1 MLQSFLK
8 SFKHSS
14 QDVQIWECV
23 PLVVVAEGENVLFA
37 KETKIEFTPFE
48 KSSNLIGSAIGIPD
62 GSEDSTEAE
71 QPQITINLCQYLDNP
86 IEMGRRQG
94 IILNGVDQ
102 LGNGVTWYINGAADR
117 YLASPDPEAV
127 DFDEETEAILKAELG
142 ESGPGKTFINQYL

>member
-8 SFKHSS
+8 SFKHSP

-48 KSSNLIGSAIGIPD
+48 QSSKQIGTAVGIPD
-62 GSEDSTEAE
+62 GSEDSTEAR

-117 YLASPDPEAV
+117 YLASPEMEPVEYDV
-127 DFDEETEAILKAELG
+127 ETEEILKKELG